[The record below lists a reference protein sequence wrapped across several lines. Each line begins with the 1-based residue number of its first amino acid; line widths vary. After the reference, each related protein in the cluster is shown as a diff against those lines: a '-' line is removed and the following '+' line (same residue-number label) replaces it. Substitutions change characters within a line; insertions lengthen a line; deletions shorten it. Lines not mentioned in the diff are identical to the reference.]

1 MLFTAIHEVLC
12 LDCELVKPASYCH
25 CDRIREI
32 KVVWTSGA
40 HQFDAHRTCVT
51 DVTGGLLTESDDI
64 TNQLFT
70 EILFLSAYAVN
81 KNCDRI
87 QL

>member
-1 MLFTAIHEVLC
+1 VLFIAIHEVLC

-40 HQFDAHRTCVT
+40 HQFEAHRTCIT
-51 DVTGGLLTESDDI
+51 DVLLTESDDI
-64 TNQLFT
+64 KNKLFT
-70 EILFLSAYAVN
+70 EILLLSAYAVN
-81 KNCDRI
+81 TNCD
-87 QL
+87 